1 MLPGRELPGS
11 PFNGRRTCGLPTTLG
26 HIGDEA
32 SGHDGAVV
40 LKRGEMSCDGRGC
53 MRCRVRG
60 WMGGEARGMARKLSG
75 GVARARL
82 ADGGAAGG
90 RRTPV
95 LHIVI
100 SLPPEEHAAWA
111 YGGPAE
117 RARIRKAAL
126 AELHRRGRFW
136 GGCYVDHDYRFA
148 AELESMYLSPH
159 THVLVIGWIEYRT
172 NAERFTEYRN
182 KPLEVRP
189 MRQGDQVVDRRYGR
203 CRGVF
208 IKHLSTPD
216 THDDIE
222 FASSYTLSHSTASAR
237 RLGETAGGEHTVR
250 WFGQLGNGRTQV
262 VEVSRYE
269 RGELVA
275 DELVPNSGA
284 IVPAQIASQTVWRAS
299 ATDEG
304 NDTIPR
310 AEPHHVFTER
320 GHAACARGLRRA
332 AAALHRDRPGILP
345 CLRGGGKKE
354 RARACGRS
362 EVREGGGLLPSKT
375 NSRGKREGE
384 RAEVRKGPLP
394 AGPGRAGPGA
404 RKPPQDRMDGPALRH
419 AAAPRPYAPASFF
432 ILATVAPLMLWPA
445 STDT

>member
-1 MLPGRELPGS
+1 
-11 PFNGRRTCGLPTTLG
+11 
-26 HIGDEA
+26 
-32 SGHDGAVV
+32 
-40 LKRGEMSCDGRGC
+40 
-53 MRCRVRG
+53 
-60 WMGGEARGMARKLSG
+60 MARKLSG

-159 THVLVIGWIEYRT
+159 IHVLVIGWIEYRT

-237 RLGETAGGEHTVR
+237 RLGETAGGEHAVR
-250 WFGQLGNGRTQV
+250 PAGQRT
-262 VEVSRYE
+262 
-269 RGELVA
+269 
-275 DELVPNSGA
+275 
-284 IVPAQIASQTVWRAS
+284 
-299 ATDEG
+299 
-304 NDTIPR
+304 
-310 AEPHHVFTER
+310 H
-320 GHAACARGLRRA
+320 
-332 AAALHRDRPGILP
+332 PG
-345 CLRGGGKKE
+345 RGGQPV
-354 RARACGRS
+354 RAR
-362 EVREGGGLLPSKT
+362 
-375 NSRGKREGE
+375 
-384 RAEVRKGPLP
+384 
-394 AGPGRAGPGA
+394 
-404 RKPPQDRMDGPALRH
+404 
-419 AAAPRPYAPASFF
+419 
-432 ILATVAPLMLWPA
+432 
-445 STDT
+445 